1 MKSCS
6 ICKRTREQG
15 ATFTLTG
22 AKAERKQCTNCIK
35 HRSEDQSVLDAV
47 LAGGLE
53 PFAGDHFDRIEAII
67 AHGSVGAAA
76 FALGIEPRLFR
87 AEMRDIMHAAARRG
101 VSPVDDRNGTAP
113 EGYYTKG
120 KSILY
125 GADGKVKL
133 TWHKTNAEREQQLA
147 MLLDAVRAGLT
158 DLPQAPSVFP
168 LVNHDEWPVSSDLLT
183 VYPMGDP
190 HLGMLAWPAE
200 TGNAFDLAIA
210 ERDLYAAVDYLVSKA
225 PPSREALIVNLGD
238 FFHADNKLGTTFA
251 GTRLDTDGRW
261 PKVLA
266 IGIKLMRR
274 CIDRAL
280 EKHER
285 VTVINEIGNH
295 DTHTSIVLAVALA
308 QFYENNPR
316 VSIDTSP
323 APHHWYRFGKV
334 LIGTHH
340 GDKTRREDLMG
351 VMATDQ
357 RKAWGECEFCYWY
370 LGHVHHDTLKELA
383 GCTAESFRTLAGKDD
398 WHNGKGYRSGRDMK
412 LIVHHREYGEVG
424 RYTANIAL
432 IHALMGASKEMAA

>member
-1 MKSCS
+1 MKA
-6 ICKRTREQG
+6 CKLCGQPVS
-15 ATFTLTG
+15 
-22 AKAERKQCTNCIK
+22 AKADSAQCTNCRK
-35 HRSEDQSVLDAV
+35 HRASDKAIEAAAQTGCLDA
-47 LAGGLE
+47 
-53 PFAGDHFDRIEAII
+53 FAGSDLSKIEAII
-67 AHGSVGAAA
+67 TAGSVGGAARM
-76 FALGIEPRLFR
+76 LGIAPQELR
-87 AEMRDIMHAAARRG
+87 ATMHDIMHAAARRG
-101 VSPVDDRNGTAP
+101 VSPVDDKAGTAP
-113 EGYYTKG
+113 VGYHTKG

-125 GADGKVKL
+125 GADGQVKL
-133 TWHKTNAEREQQLA
+133 TWHKTQADREQQIA
-147 MLLDAVRAGLT
+147 ELLDAVRAGLT
-158 DLPQAPSVFP
+158 DLPQSPTVFP
-168 LVNHDEWPVSSDLLT
+168 LVDHDAYHGRADDLLT

-266 IGIKLMRR
+266 LGIKLMRR

-285 VTVINEIGNH
+285 VTVICEIGNH
-295 DTHTSIVLAVALA
+295 DTHTSIVLAIALA

-316 VSIDTSP
+316 VNIDTSP

-351 VMATDQ
+351 TMAVDQ
-357 RKAWGECEFCYWY
+357 RKAWGESEFCYWY
-370 LGHVHHDTLKELA
+370 IGHVHHDTLKELS
-383 GCTAESFRTLAGKDD
+383 GCTVESFRTLAGKDD

-424 RYTANIAL
+424 RYVANLSL
-432 IHALMGASKEMAA
+432 IHALMDERTK